1 MASGQRLQY
10 SGVWCDGKT
19 DKTRSREWEW
29 GLLHLCLYQ
38 PREPPGWCL
47 PPSCCSRPRSTLG
60 RITTEYSE
68 LGAGS
73 SYSTRRR
80 DASPG
85 WKHVSGTGWQLGLRV
100 LEGLIKTG
108 QSRNLAKDVPCIP
121 PATTDSPNVPLPVS
135 SKNIPSWANSLKPRN
150 IAMHAMKRLL
160 FWTDVGSHQAIIPS
174 RPTDT
179 HCRLGGFVYWLDD
192 KTGIERITVNGE
204 RRSVEMHRLSQFTDI
219 RAVWTFPQLHS
230 QRASLQLTAEGS
242 DRALICHGT
251 TFDNCDNVH
260 DEADCC
266 KRPEDFQCPINK
278 TQSKSVVHH
287 PLDWSPSAKRQTLHK
302 RRADGNSHAIG
313 LEENR
318 FRSDN
323 NKSNQA
329 QQQQPAA
336 AEVDVT
342 PPSEA
347 SEDSDDSGVSWDEL
361 SSVPPCPIPLAA
373 ISTIATKSI
382 QIKAT
387 KRIPIPCVATF
398 LSGCPFSSRTL
409 YVLLCGHQSFPFGRL
424 RFFCRIHSNICCASY
439 FDNVVDKLE
448 KKREYDGPSQ
458 DPHPVG
464 AVGSPD
470 DDDRWLRGRWLEIS
484 VCLQADFFHIRNTL
498 RNHLT
503 GRHFIRYSGKENSYD
518 SN

>member
-1 MASGQRLQY
+1 M
-10 SGVWCDGKT
+10 
-19 DKTRSREWEW
+19 
-29 GLLHLCLYQ
+29 
-38 PREPPGWCL
+38 
-47 PPSCCSRPRSTLG
+47 CSWR
-60 RITTEYSE
+60 
-68 LGAGS
+68 
-73 SYSTRRR
+73 
-80 DASPG
+80 
-85 WKHVSGTGWQLGLRV
+85 
-100 LEGLIKTG
+100 
-108 QSRNLAKDVPCIP
+108 
-121 PATTDSPNVPLPVS
+121 
-135 SKNIPSWANSLKPRN
+135 
-150 IAMHAMKRLL
+150 
-160 FWTDVGSHQAIIPS
+160 
-174 RPTDT
+174 
-179 HCRLGGFVYWLDD
+179 
-192 KTGIERITVNGE
+192 
-204 RRSVEMHRLSQFTDI
+204 
-219 RAVWTFPQLHS
+219 
-230 QRASLQLTAEGS
+230 
-242 DRALICHGT
+242 
-251 TFDNCDNVH
+251 
-260 DEADCC
+260 
-266 KRPEDFQCPINK
+266 

-398 LSGCPFSSRTL
+398 LSGCLFSSRTL
-409 YVLLCGHQSFPFGRL
+409 YVLLCGHHG
-424 RFFCRIHSNICCASY
+424 IHSNMFCASY
-439 FDNVVDKLE
+439 FDNVDKLE
-448 KKREYDGPSQ
+448 KKSEYDGPSQ

-470 DDDRWLRGRWLEIS
+470 DDDRWLRGRCLEIS